1 MFLPVSSDFKYACF
15 IAFELPGKFFFG
27 AGVVSRAGELKCL
40 QRKERTL
47 ELGFQDIDSFEEPC
61 EFLSDFGIMR
71 LAGATVPKRPHRS
84 PSEPYETV

>member
-47 ELGFQDIDSFEEPC
+47 E
-61 EFLSDFGIMR
+61 
-71 LAGATVPKRPHRS
+71 
-84 PSEPYETV
+84 